1 MISIDISLMLVGIF
15 SGRSLFYMTLHLF
28 NQYDFLRTFGLDV
41 SRLMRC
47 ISKCL
52 YHSFSTDVFWLVS
65 LPLQPNVDFPTVVLD
80 VASDELMLSH
90 PMASLVPL
98 RLTADLH
105 RYFVLMKALLINYA
119 CLDTICW
126 IFADQLIYEHC
137 MHTEMCLLFNYTC
150 VAKIC

>member
-1 MISIDISLMLVGIF
+1 MILIDISLMLVGIF
-15 SGRSLFYMTLHLF
+15 SGRSLYYMTLHLF

-41 SRLMRC
+41 TRLMHC

-52 YHSFSTDVFWLVS
+52 YHSCLDWRLLISFSASATECR
-65 LPLQPNVDFPTVVLD
+65 FPTVVLD
-80 VASDELMLSH
+80 ELMSH

-98 RLTADLH
+98 RLSADRH

-126 IFADQLIYEHC
+126 HIATFRIFADQLIYEPC
-137 MHTEMCLLFNYTC
+137 MHTEMCLLFDCTEF
-150 VAKIC
+150 